1 MQTAALEAF
10 FLAAG
15 SVLAVSPFVL
25 VLLIDGYMAM
35 RSKADVVYAF
45 GFGMVA
51 AGAAL
56 AVEIT
61 VIVLV
66 FG

>member
-25 VLLIDGYMAM
+25 VLLIGGYMAM
-35 RSKADVVYAF
+35 RSKADFVCAI
-45 GFGMVA
+45 GFGLVA

-61 VIVLV
+61 VIALV